1 MLGVASEVMNIR
13 LKGITKRICAAVLTA
28 ATLAA
33 CSTTRPPAPVAA
45 PPPVAV
51 RPPPAP
57 PPLLSFLDPCRHDA
71 PAYASAALFNA
82 SAETGLTFAPF
93 GRPETGWALYEP
105 QIDEALATHCRAATE
120 GFAEAVARWQT
131 EHALPPD
138 GALTA
143 ETFQTFKGVWQERR
157 PFVMLHVAGVCPA
170 GADETTLVAL
180 TPEETFGPKV
190 VMLRPGALAALRTL
204 KAAAAA
210 DNPEMDD
217 DPQILA
223 AFSGYR
229 SPVSDAARCKYEKNC
244 QGSVRAECSAHRT
257 GLAVDLNVG
266 YAPGFKADDSSNE
279 NRLYQ
284 TRTPVYRWLV
294 RNAAHFG
301 FVNYVFEPWHWEW
314 TGEAP

>member
-1 MLGVASEVMNIR
+1 MRGGAWEVMNIR
-13 LKGITKRICAAVLTA
+13 FRAIMQRLCAALGVA

-33 CSTTRPPAPVAA
+33 CSTTRAPAPVVA
-45 PPPVAV
+45 PPPAAIKPTPAL
-51 RPPPAP
+51 PPI
-57 PPLLSFLDPCRHDA
+57 LSFLDPCRHDA
-71 PAYASAALFNA
+71 PAYAPAALFNA
-82 SAETGLTFAPF
+82 SAETGLAFAPF
-93 GRPETGWALYEP
+93 GRAETGWALYEP
-105 QIDEALATHCRAATE
+105 QIDEAMGSHCRASTE

-131 EHALPPD
+131 DHALTPD

-157 PFVMLHVAGVCPA
+157 PFVMLHVAGVCPP
-170 GADETTLVAL
+170 GADEATLVAL
-180 TPEETFGPKV
+180 TPEETFGPRI
-190 VMLRPGALAALRTL
+190 VMLRPGALAALRTM

-210 DNPEMDD
+210 DNPEMDG

-229 SPVSDAARCKYEKNC
+229 SPVSDAARCKAEKNC

-266 YAPGFKADDSSNE
+266 YAPGFKADDSANE

-294 RNAAHFG
+294 RNAARFG